1 MPTGMEKILEG
12 DLARFRLADLLHFV
26 SQSGLTAVL
35 VLERPDQETKLFFRE
50 GRPVFAVSTHDDLRL
65 GRLLVRLGKVKAS
78 DVEGAVLKR
87 RAGGWR
93 LGQVFVSDKV
103 LTEDELAAAL
113 KVQVSEVIFDAFGW
127 RAGSFALFDK
137 VPPPV
142 TAVTLDADLQTLVM
156 EGVRRQPAGEA
167 RDLAQS
173 LDQVLEALVNP
184 ERVKY
189 KVALT
194 REEWR
199 VFFLADGR
207 RTLRDVCRLSGLPDE
222 RATLQ
227 VVQRLLDGRLVGLA
241 GIALPATVPAPIE
254 AEPEFTY
261 LAPQEAPPAQVDV
274 QFATG
279 ARARAPQDDT
289 NKVVRP
295 EAVKYLADAQ
305 KLTISRL
312 VLQSDGAERSFPLI
326 RDTCTLGRHRNND
339 VVIADPKVSS
349 FHARIDRTAEGFVL
363 VDLGSRNGSF
373 VNGKRVTGGPLQTGD
388 EVRLGTA
395 RLLYKV
401 DYTSSM

>member
-1 MPTGMEKILEG
+1 MEKVLEG
-12 DLARFRLADLLHFV
+12 DLTRFRVADLLSFV
-26 SQSGLTAVL
+26 GSSGLTAVL
-35 VLERPDQETKLFFRE
+35 VLERPDQESKLFFRD
-50 GRPVFAVSTHDDLRL
+50 GRPVFAVSTQDELRL
-65 GRLLVRLGKVKAS
+65 GQLLVRLGKVKPS

-93 LGQVFVSDKV
+93 LGQAFVSDKV

-113 KVQVSEVIFDAFGW
+113 KVQVSEVIFDAFTWSDGV
-127 RAGSFALFDK
+127 FTLFDK
-137 VPPPV
+137 VPPPA
-142 TAVTLDADLQTLVM
+142 TAVTLDADLQTLIM
-156 EGVRRQPAGEA
+156 EGVRRLPVTEA
-167 RDLAQS
+167 RSLAAS
-173 LDQVLEALVNP
+173 MDYVAEALANP

-194 REEWR
+194 REEWQ

-207 RTLRDVCRLSGLPDE
+207 RTLRDVCRLAGLSDE
-222 RATLQ
+222 RATLA
-227 VVQRLLDGRLVGLA
+227 VLKRLLDGRLIALA
-241 GIALPATVPAPIE
+241 DAALPATVPGPIE

-261 LAPQEAPPAQVDV
+261 LSPQEAQPAQVDV

-279 ARARAPQDDT
+279 ARARAPEDDT

-312 VLQSDGAERSFPLI
+312 VLLSDGAERSYPLI
-326 RDTCTLGRHRNND
+326 RDTSTLGRHRNND
-339 VVIADPKVSS
+339 VVISDPKVSS
-349 FHARIDRTAEGFVL
+349 FHARIDRTAEGFLL

-373 VNGKRVTGGPLQTGD
+373 VNGKRATKSALQTGD

>member
-1 MPTGMEKILEG
+1 MPLGMQKILEG
-12 DLARFRLADLLHFV
+12 DLACFRVSDLLSFV
-26 SQSGLTAVL
+26 GASGRNAVL
-35 VLERPDQETKLFFRE
+35 VLERPDQESKLFFRE
-50 GRPVFAVSTHDDLRL
+50 GRPVFAVSTHDELRL
-65 GRLLVRLGKVKAS
+65 GQLLVRLGKVKPS

-93 LGQVFVSDKV
+93 LGQAFVSDKV

-113 KVQVSEVIFDAFGW
+113 KVQVSEVIFDAFTW
-127 RAGSFALFDK
+127 SNGSFTLFDN
-137 VPPPV
+137 VPPPAS
-142 TAVTLDADLQTLVM
+142 AVTLDADLQTLIM
-156 EGVRRQPAGEA
+156 EGVRRLPPGDA
-167 RDLAQS
+167 RGLGTRM
-173 LDQVLEALVNP
+173 DQVVEALVNP
-184 ERVKY
+184 EHVKY

-194 REEWR
+194 REEWQ

-207 RTLRDVCRLSGLPDE
+207 RTLRDVCRLAGQDE

-227 VVQRLLDGRLVGLA
+227 VLQRLLDGRL
-241 GIALPATVPAPIE
+241 IALSAAPLPGTVPAPIE

-261 LAPQEAPPAQVDV
+261 LAPQGAQPDAVDV

-279 ARARAPQDDT
+279 ARARAPEDDT

-312 VLQSDGAERSFPLI
+312 VLLSDGAERSYPLI
-326 RDTCTLGRHRNND
+326 RDTSTLGRHRNND
-339 VVIADPKVSS
+339 VVISDPKVSS

-373 VNGKRVTGGPLQTGD
+373 VNGKRVTQGALQTGD

>member
-1 MPTGMEKILEG
+1 MEKILEA
-12 DLARFRLADLLHFV
+12 DLSRFRLADLLHFV
-26 SQSGLTAVL
+26 GQSGLTAVL
-35 VLERPDQETKLFFRE
+35 VLECADQETKLFFRE
-50 GRPVFAVSTHDDLRL
+50 GRPVFAVSTQDDLRL
-65 GRLLVRLGKVKAS
+65 GRLLVRLGKVKAA

-113 KVQVSEVIFDAFGW
+113 KVQVSEVIFDAFSW
-127 RAGSFALFDK
+127 REGTVTLFDK
-137 VPPPV
+137 IPPPA
-142 TAVTLDADLQTLVM
+142 TAITLDADLQTLIM
-156 EGVRRQPAGEA
+156 EGVRRQPAA
-167 RDLAQS
+167 DSKDLATA
-173 LDQVLEALVNP
+173 LDRVAEALVNP

-207 RTLRDVCRLSGLPDE
+207 RTLRDVCRLAGLADE

-227 VVQRLLDGRLVGLA
+227 VVQRLLDGRL
-241 GIALPATVPAPIE
+241 IALGGAALPGTSAGPVE

-261 LAPQEAPPAQVDV
+261 LAPQEAQPAEVEV

-279 ARARAPQDDT
+279 ARARAPEDDT
-289 NKVVRP
+289 NQVVRP
-295 EAVKYLADAQ
+295 EAVKYMADAR

-312 VLQSDGAERSFPLI
+312 VLLSDGAERSFPLI

-373 VNGKRVTGGPLQTGD
+373 VNGKRVTSGALQTGD

-395 RLLYKV
+395 RLVYKV